1 MINANFQDQR
11 VLRAIEL
18 VWREAALLDAKDY
31 PTWEELFTDD
41 GIYVVPIDP
50 DTTDYATSLNMIYDD
65 KRMRHMRVERMIQG
79 YAPSAVA
86 AARTARTVSS
96 FVVKEVS
103 DTEVTLR
110 SAQILSAYKRNEFQ
124 TIGAELTHTIA
135 LGDTPESDQ
144 IKEKVARLINSEFAV
159 NAAGFLI

>member
-1 MINANFQDQR
+1 MHNFQDPR

-31 PTWEELFTDD
+31 PAWEELFTDD

-50 DTTDYATSLNMIYDD
+50 DTTDYASSLNMIFDD

-79 YAPSAVA
+79 YAPSAIA
-86 AARTARTVSS
+86 AARTVRNVSS
-96 FVVKEVS
+96 FVVKDIS
-103 DTEVTLR
+103 DTAVTLR
-110 SAQILSAYKRNEFQ
+110 SAQILSAFKRNEFQ

-135 LGDTPESDQ
+135 LGETADADR
-144 IKEKVARLINSEFAV
+144 IHEKVARLINSEYAV

>member
-1 MINANFQDQR
+1 MTNSNFQDQR

-31 PTWEELFTDD
+31 PAWEELFTDD

-50 DTTDYATSLNMIYDD
+50 DTTEFKSSLNMIYDD

-103 DTEVTLR
+103 DTEVILR

-124 TIGAELTHTIA
+124 TIGAELTHTIE
-135 LGDTPESDQ
+135 LGENSGSDQ

-159 NAAGFLI
+159 SAAGFLI